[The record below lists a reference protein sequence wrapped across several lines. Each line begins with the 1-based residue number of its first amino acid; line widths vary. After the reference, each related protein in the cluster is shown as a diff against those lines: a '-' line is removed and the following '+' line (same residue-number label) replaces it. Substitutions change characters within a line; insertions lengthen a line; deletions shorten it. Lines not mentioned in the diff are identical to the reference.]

1 MTLRCEDG
9 VMKKKLFMRR
19 NRRVC
24 ILGVSIAFWV
34 LLTPTRASHSANAK
48 PGQVTWENTVAAA
61 KKEGRLNLYVGR
73 YGSEPLLNEFKRDYP
88 DIRIVTVN
96 GTGNQLGMRILT
108 EIRAGKVVA
117 DLYSGGANTN
127 FDILYQ
133 GKALDSIKSLLV
145 LPEVVDESKWYG
157 GHHRYTDPE
166 QKSIFVYIANPSSSG
181 FYYNT
186 TLVSPKEFKSYWD
199 LVNPKWKGKYV
210 SQEPTSTGL
219 GASLQFIYY
228 HPELG
233 PEFLRRLF
241 VDMQPT
247 FGRDRRQIS
256 DWLAQGRFSLCVGCR
271 DVARAKTQGLP
282 VDELENVDWKEG
294 IQLTSGGGS
303 LSFIKGAPNPNAA
316 RVFVNWFLSRKG
328 QTTLQKYPDLYGEE
342 APNSRRIDIPKDI
355 LPPLSRLVPGKKYFD
370 VSDPKY
376 ADMTPIFQ
384 LARELMKAREQK
396 KE

>member
-1 MTLRCEDG
+1 
-9 VMKKKLFMRR
+9 MKIVGMMCLS
-19 NRRVC
+19 V
-24 ILGVSIAFWV
+24 A
-34 LLTPTRASHSANAK
+34 LLWTAAVFAAEGK
-48 PGQVTWENTVAAA
+48 AAWQVTWDNVVAAA
-61 KKEGRLNLYVGR
+61 KKEGKLNFYVGR
-73 YGSEPLLNEFKRDYP
+73 YGSEPLLNEFRKEFP
-88 DIRIVTVN
+88 EIKLLTVN
-96 GTGNQLGMRILT
+96 GAGNQLGLRILT

-133 GKALDSIKSLLV
+133 GKALDSIKSLLI
-145 LPEVVDESKWYG
+145 LPEVLDESKWYG
-157 GHHRYTDPE
+157 GQHRYTDPE

-186 TLVSPKEFKSYWD
+186 TLVNPKEFKSYWD

-210 SQEPTSTGL
+210 SQEPTNTGL

-247 FGRDRRQIS
+247 FGRDRRQIT
-256 DWLAQGRFSLCVGCR
+256 DWLAQGRFALCVGCR
-271 DVARAKTQGLP
+271 DVAKAKTQGLP
-282 VDELENVDWKEG
+282 VEELESVDWKEG

-303 LSFIKGAPNPNAA
+303 ISFIKGAPNPNAA
-316 RVFVNWFLSRKG
+316 KVFVNWFLSRRG
-328 QTTLQKYPDLYGEE
+328 QTALQRYPDLYGEE
-342 APNSRRIDIPKDI
+342 APNSRRTDISKDM
-355 LPPLSRLVPGKKYFD
+355 LPPLSRLVPGKRYFD

-384 LARELMKAREQK
+384 LAKELMKAREQK
-396 KE
+396 